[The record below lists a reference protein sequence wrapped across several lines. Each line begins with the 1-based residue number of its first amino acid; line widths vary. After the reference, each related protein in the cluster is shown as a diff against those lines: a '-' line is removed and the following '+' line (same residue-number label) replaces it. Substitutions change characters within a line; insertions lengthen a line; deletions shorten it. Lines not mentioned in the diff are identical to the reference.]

1 MSAPKPPP
9 RPEDFNTGDMKRDWD
24 ARARACAREYILTG
38 FADEADGF
46 ARTGRE
52 AAASLLSFCPPGA
65 VVLDLG
71 CGVGRVAREMEP
83 HVERIHAVDVSEEMV
98 RQAREY
104 VGPGSRIQF
113 HVNDGFTVPHIGD
126 GSVDFAFALLTMH
139 HVTRAAFESYL
150 RELHRVLA
158 TGGLFCFSVVSRDRS
173 PAYEVDDHRDTF
185 TGRSYSDAELAGL
198 FRDRFEVARQ
208 WFTESGEGAWRVT
221 YVNLLVRTLA
231 AKAPRWSAVTGG
243 PLRGAEL
250 LLRPG
255 AALWQEEMREGRFEA
270 FLHDAVADEELRDR
284 TVWDVGAHVG
294 YHTLAF
300 AARVGPAGRVI
311 AFEPNPHNAARLR
324 QNLARNRELSE
335 RVRLETRALS
345 DEDGADRLFHTAVVD
360 DGTSSG
366 AALETALTPD
376 NEAAYRALDSI
387 AVETSRADSLVR
399 AGRVPAPALLKV
411 DVEGGEVR
419 VLRGCAGL
427 LATARP
433 LLLIEVHNAAA
444 RSAIDD
450 MLAAHGYA
458 LTLLD
463 HPDRSSARCHVLA
476 RPREG
481 V

>member
-1 MSAPKPPP
+1 MSGTKPPP
-9 RPEDFNTGDMKRDWD
+9 RPEVFNTGDMKRDWD

-38 FADEADGF
+38 FSDEPAGF
-46 ARTGRE
+46 SRSGRE

-71 CGVGRVAREMEP
+71 CGVGRVAREMES

-113 HVNDGFTVPHIGD
+113 HVNDGLTIPHIGD

-139 HVTRAAFESYL
+139 HVTRPAFESYL
-150 RELHRVLA
+150 GELHRVLA
-158 TGGLFCFSVVSRDRS
+158 PGGLFCFSVVSRDRS
-173 PAYEVDDHRDTF
+173 PAYEVDDRRDTF

-198 FRDRFEVARQ
+198 FHRRFEVARR

-221 YVNLLVRTLA
+221 YVNLLVRKLA
-231 AKAPRWSAVTGG
+231 EKAPSWWAVTGG

-250 LLRPG
+250 LLLPG
-255 AALWQEEMREGRFEA
+255 ASPWQEEMRGGRFEA
-270 FLHDAVADEELRDR
+270 FLYDAVADEDLAGK

-300 AARVGPAGRVI
+300 SARVGPAGRVI
-311 AFEPNPHNAARLR
+311 AFEPNPYNAVRLR
-324 QNLARNRELSE
+324 QNLARNRDLSE
-335 RVRLETRALS
+335 RVRLETLALS
-345 DEDGADRLFHTAVVD
+345 DEDGTDRLFHTPVVD

-366 AALETALTPD
+366 AALETALTQD

-387 AVETSRADSLVR
+387 LVDVSRADSLVR
-399 AGRVPAPALLKV
+399 AERVPIPSLLKI

-419 VLRGCAGL
+419 VLRGCAEL

-444 RSAIDD
+444 RSGIDA
-450 MLAAHGYA
+450 MLAAQGYG
-458 LTLLD
+458 LTVLE
-463 HPDRSSARCHVLA
+463 HADRSSPRCHVLA
-476 RPREG
+476 RPRAG
-481 V
+481 A

>member
-1 MSAPKPPP
+1 MSAPKPP
-9 RPEDFNTGDMKRDWD
+9 RPEEFNTGDMKRDWD

-38 FADEADGF
+38 FADEADAF

-52 AAASLLSFCPPGA
+52 AAGSLLSLCPPGA

-83 HVERIHAVDVSEEMV
+83 HVARLHAVDVSEEMI
-98 RQAREY
+98 RQARDY

-113 HVNDGFTVPHIGD
+113 HVNDGCTIPHIGD

-139 HVTRAAFESYL
+139 HVTRPAFESYL
-150 RELHRVLA
+150 REVHRVLA
-158 TGGLFCFSVVSRDRS
+158 PGGLFCFSVVSRDRS

-185 TGRSYSDAELAGL
+185 TGRSYSDAELDRL
-198 FRDRFEVARQ
+198 FRDRFEVARR

-221 YVNLLVRTLA
+221 YVNLLVRKLA
-231 AKAPRWSAVTGG
+231 EPAPRWWAVTGG

-255 AALWQEEMREGRFEA
+255 APPWQAEMREGRFEA
-270 FLHDAVADEELRDR
+270 FLHDAVADEALAGRV
-284 TVWDVGAHVG
+284 VWDVGAHVG

-324 QNLARNRELSE
+324 QNLAHNRDLAE
-335 RVRLETRALS
+335 RVRLEPMALS
-345 DEDGADRLFHTAVVD
+345 DEDGAERLFHTAVVD

-366 AALETALTPD
+366 AALESALTDD
-376 NEAAYRALDSI
+376 NRAAYRALEAIVVD
-387 AVETSRADSLVR
+387 VSRADSLVR
-399 AGRVPAPALLKV
+399 AGRAAAPALVKI
-411 DVEGGEVR
+411 DVEGGELR
-419 VLRGCAGL
+419 VLRGGAEL

-433 LLLIEVHNAAA
+433 LLLIEVHDAAA
-444 RSAIDD
+444 RSAIGE

-458 LTLLD
+458 LTVLSS
-463 HPDRSSARCHVLA
+463 DRSSARCHVLA
-476 RPREG
+476 RPRG
-481 V
+481 SV